1 MGNGRTSETERW
13 SDLEK
18 YLLKPSVNIITWED
32 IWNRKERRVAE
43 RVATTDREHVDLTSL
58 SQGECKHSSPQA
70 AGQTN
75 TQLVTSTTNTCSCWP
90 LHSPPRVPDVPHGWS
105 SSSDDWCEAL
115 ASSLEMKDVGEDSV
129 HLFLDGLRQLSDS
142 THPSTHPPTHPWHSW
157 GSRGR
162 NMDGWL
168 WIVRC
173 WVRKARRWN
182 GCNFF
187 FLSAW

>member
-18 YLLKPSVNIITWED
+18 YLLKPSVNIITRED

-43 RVATTDREHVDLTSL
+43 RVATTDREHVDWASL

-90 LHSPPRVPDVPHGWS
+90 SHSPPRVPTFRLADPPAPTTDVRRWPP
-105 SSSDDWCEAL
+105 
-115 ASSLEMKDVGEDSV
+115 ASRWKMLGRTRSTYFWTV
-129 HLFLDGLRQLSDS
+129 SDS
-142 THPSTHPPTHPWHSW
+142 CQTPPTHPPTHPDTAEGVGGGIWM
-157 GSRGR
+157 GGY
-162 NMDGWL
+162 G
-168 WIVRC
+168 
-173 WVRKARRWN
+173 
-182 GCNFF
+182 
-187 FLSAW
+187 